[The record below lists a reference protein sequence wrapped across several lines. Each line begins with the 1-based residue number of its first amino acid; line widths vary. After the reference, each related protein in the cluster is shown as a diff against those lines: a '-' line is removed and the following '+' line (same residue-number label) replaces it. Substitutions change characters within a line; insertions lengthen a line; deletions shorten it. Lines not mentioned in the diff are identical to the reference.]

1 MRFTQ
6 DEKYKI
12 IRLIED
18 SELGVNRALGELYI

>member
-18 SELGVNRALGELYI
+18 SELGVNRTLGELYI